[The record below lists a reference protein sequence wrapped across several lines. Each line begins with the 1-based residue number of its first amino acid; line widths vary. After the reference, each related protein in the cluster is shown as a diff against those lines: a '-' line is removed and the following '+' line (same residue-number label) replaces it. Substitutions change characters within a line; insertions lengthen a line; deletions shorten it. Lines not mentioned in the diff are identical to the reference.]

1 MSRVDQRLARSV
13 GPWILWAAMLALS
26 TATLVSVRGEIE
38 QSHAALTLLLVVL
51 GGSAGGGRP
60 LGYALAVMGS
70 VLIDYF
76 FQAPYGTLAVG
87 KTLDWVVLVAFLAS
101 AFVATELL
109 AQARAEAE
117 TARRRTEE
125 VASLSRLGSETLR
138 HARADDALETL
149 SALIRTTFGARWC
162 TIRELPD
169 SRAGRRWTSVVG
181 VDDSR
186 TAERMRE
193 LDERMT
199 LAATADPNTIAQRV
213 ALATADGSIVIDSL
227 AGEDVSSR
235 IEAFGLPLFIES
247 RLVGMLIVGGG
258 TSEPIGFAP
267 PRRRFIATI
276 SYYAALGLE
285 RVRLARAAEEARELR
300 EANRAKD
307 EVLAAVSHD
316 LRTPLTTIKLLAQA
330 AAARGESAGTS
341 IEVQVDRLA
350 DIVTNVLDLSRIR
363 AGGVPL
369 DVALNTA
376 EDVIAAAVSRV
387 QGVLRGR
394 RIVTSVDLDQPAL
407 VARFDFVQ
415 TLRILGNLVDNALR
429 YSPDGGSVEIH
440 AERDDEWVA
449 IFVSDRGPGVPEA
462 ERDRI
467 FEAFYRPRSEAP
479 DAGRAGLGLS
489 IARRLAEL
497 QGGTVE
503 YAPRDGG
510 GSIFTLRLPAVDL
523 NTETLADLTA
533 TVA

>member
-1 MSRVDQRLARSV
+1 
-13 GPWILWAAMLALS
+13 
-26 TATLVSVRGEIE
+26 
-38 QSHAALTLLLVVL
+38 
-51 GGSAGGGRP
+51 
-60 LGYALAVMGS
+60 
-70 VLIDYF
+70 
-76 FQAPYGTLAVG
+76 
-87 KTLDWVVLVAFLAS
+87 
-101 AFVATELL
+101 
-109 AQARAEAE
+109 
-117 TARRRTEE
+117 
-125 VASLSRLGSETLR
+125 
-138 HARADDALETL
+138 
-149 SALIRTTFGARWC
+149 
-162 TIRELPD
+162 
-169 SRAGRRWTSVVG
+169 
-181 VDDSR
+181 
-186 TAERMRE
+186 
-193 LDERMT
+193 
-199 LAATADPNTIAQRV
+199 
-213 ALATADGSIVIDSL
+213 
-227 AGEDVSSR
+227 
-235 IEAFGLPLFIES
+235 
-247 RLVGMLIVGGG
+247 
-258 TSEPIGFAP
+258 
-267 PRRRFIATI
+267 
-276 SYYAALGLE
+276 
-285 RVRLARAAEEARELR
+285 
-300 EANRAKD
+300 
-307 EVLAAVSHD
+307 VSHD

-440 AERDDEWVA
+440 AERDGEWVA

>member
-1 MSRVDQRLARSV
+1 
-13 GPWILWAAMLALS
+13 MLALS
-26 TATLVSVRGEIE
+26 TAILASVRGDIE
-38 QSHAALTLLLVVL
+38 QSHVALTLLLVVL

-60 LGYALAVMGS
+60 LGYTLAVLGF
-70 VLIDYF
+70 VAIDYF
-76 FQAPYGTLAVG
+76 FQAPYGSLAVG
-87 KTLDWVVLVAFLAS
+87 KALDWVVLAAFLAS

-109 AQARAEAE
+109 ARARAEAE

-138 HARADDALETL
+138 YARADDAIEAL
-149 SALIRTTFGARWC
+149 SALIRSTLSARWC

-169 SRAGRRWTSVVG
+169 SKSHRRWTSVV
-181 VDDSR
+181 D
-186 TAERMRE
+186 AEDARAADRMRE
-193 LDERMT
+193 LDDRMT
-199 LAATADPNTIAQRV
+199 NAASASASAGADRI

-227 AGEDVSSR
+227 SDEDMSSR

-247 RLVGMLIVGGG
+247 RLVGMLIVGGE
-258 TSEPIGFAP
+258 TRAPLTFAP
-267 PRRRFIATI
+267 ARRRFVATI

-285 RVRLARAAEEARELR
+285 RVRLEREAEEARELR

-316 LRTPLTTIKLLAQA
+316 LRTPLTTIKLLAQD
-330 AAARGESAGTS
+330 AAARGDSAAAS
-341 IEVQVDRLA
+341 IEAHVDRLA
-350 DIVTNVLDLSRIR
+350 DLVTNVLDLSRIR

-376 EDVIAAAVSRV
+376 EDVIAATVSRV
-387 QGVLRGR
+387 HGVLRGR
-394 RIVTSVDLDQPAL
+394 RIATTVDLDQPAL

-429 YSPDGGSVEIH
+429 YSPEGGVVEII
-440 AERDDEWVA
+440 ASREDQWVA
-449 IFVSDRGPGVPEA
+449 IAVLDRGPGVPAA

-467 FEAFYRPRSEAP
+467 FDAFYRPRSEVP

-497 QGGTVE
+497 QHGTVE
-503 YAPRDGG
+503 YLPRAGG
-510 GSIFTLRLPAVDL
+510 GSVFTLRLPAEDL
-523 NTETLADLTA
+523 SSDTFPDLAEPVREA
-533 TVA
+533 ERGTVPS